1 MTQCDILFYD
11 YYENQIKYKQYYKI
25 ETSYNIVKQTQT
37 RDECYNKFLECIK
50 IKNLKQFYH
59 YYNDYFKDKDEN
71 VINEYQFIQNLHED
85 NYNNDK
91 NKYSDDII
99 SFIDKYIEFMK
110 IDKKSTSYN
119 NESKI
124 EFYNHLL
131 IFLNMN
137 KIFKQSANNIDFFIN
152 DFLTYPI
159 NEINKFFLKINDYF
173 LAFFFF
179 NSFLEVYDI
188 FYIFQGKSLPTSELL
203 SKINDTETIY
213 DGIKN
218 RINIT
223 IKLIKEEVNKNIKNY
238 LLTSYEEQ
246 QQQKEQKQKEQKQQ
260 QQQNT
265 TIVTKKD
272 HSSLITLLQSDNIKF
287 EQITEDIFNNIID
300 YIGLQNY
307 LLFKLKERYNESIFI
322 EIIPVLGNI
331 ENEYNK
337 IIKNI
342 NYIIKTHY
350 KSFVKSNT
358 ESDKLKFEFDH
369 YLNIIYNYYQYI
381 LSNKTFSDIN
391 KLYEII
397 EKDFINKKK
406 QTKNVMS
413 ILNYIYQT
421 VNNKYLKHILV
432 KIIVIVH
439 HKIDNDNIKEF
450 INEKEKDE
458 SQDII
463 RYIKRSSSKTENTE
477 NIEKQKKEINDKIS
491 SISEKIKIIKIINSL
506 KECKKECKNNINDL
520 NEFLKLLGLDLE
532 ELSTFQ
538 YVYTEILNSPYPNI
552 IKRYLIRE
560 KSLTT
565 DSQEISLKR
574 KTEPYHDISIFDYN
588 YYVENAPK
596 QPNHDPRN
604 YDNLRKKELNNSL
617 IDLNGLFN
625 NYMKNKINK
634 EKLYNAFIDH
644 FEGKYTNNITIE
656 EIFRIISSNKTYFQ
670 LMLLYILLNIIDL
683 FVNNNGKKTTFTTK
697 LLNKMKFSNKE
708 TLHSTISENKRL
720 IKKKIK
726 EIYNFFNIKEILEYE
741 KLANK
746 KKILEFIVTLINK
759 GYKNIPID
767 IDQFI
772 DKYQKKEYHKDTIIN
787 ILDLQSIKYKV
798 EQYKFIELL
807 IKEDEKLL
815 SDDNYEDYKIFGG
828 LKYLDIDF
836 IILEFIKNN
845 PKLEKILDIKTLKK
859 CLLKTLNKKRTLR
872 KYKNTD
878 QLFKTKDNLT
888 NKRTK
893 R

>member
-11 YYENQIKYKQYYKI
+11 YYENQIKYKQKEI
-25 ETSYNIVKQTQT
+25 SINIVKQKQT

-50 IKNLKQFYH
+50 IKNLKQFYR
-59 YYNDYFKDKDEN
+59 YYNDYFKYKDEN
-71 VINEYQFIQNLHED
+71 MINEYQFIQNLHED
-85 NYNNDK
+85 NYYNDK
-91 NKYSDDII
+91 NEYSDDII
-99 SFIDKYIEFMK
+99 SFIDNYISFMK
-110 IDKKSTSYN
+110 IDKDSTSY

-124 EFYNHLL
+124 EFYNN
-131 IFLNMN
+131 FLNFLKNN
-137 KIFKQSANNIDFFIN
+137 KIFKDSANNIVFFIKV
-152 DFLTYPI
+152 FLTYSI
-159 NEINKFFLKINDYF
+159 DEINKIFFKINDYF

-188 FYIFQGKSLPTSELL
+188 FYIIQGKSLPTSELL
-203 SKINDTETIY
+203 SKINDIETTY

-218 RINIT
+218 IINIT

-246 QQQKEQKQKEQKQQ
+246 QKQKEQKQK

-265 TIVTKKD
+265 TIVPKKD
-272 HSSLITLLQSDNIKF
+272 YSGLITLLQSDNIKTK
-287 EQITEDIFNNIID
+287 EITEDIFNNVID

-307 LLFKLKERYNESIFI
+307 LLFELKQKYNESIFI

-342 NYIIKTHY
+342 NYIIKTYY
-350 KSFVKSNT
+350 KLFVKSKE
-358 ESDKLKFEFDH
+358 ESDKLKFKFDD

-381 LSNKTFSDIN
+381 LSDKTNADID
-391 KLYEII
+391 KLYVII

-477 NIEKQKKEINDKIS
+477 NIEKQKKEIDYKIS
-491 SISEKIKIIKIINSL
+491 SLSEKIKIIKIINSL
-506 KECKKECKNNINDL
+506 KDCKKECKNNMNDL

-588 YYVENAPK
+588 YYIENAPK
-596 QPNHDPRN
+596 QPNHDSRN
-604 YDNLRKKELNNSL
+604 NDNLRIKELNNSL

-625 NYMKNKINK
+625 NYMKNKKNK

-644 FEGKYTNNITIE
+644 FEGKYTNNLTTIE
-656 EIFRIISSNKTYFQ
+656 EIFKIISSNKKYFQ

-697 LLNKMKFSNKE
+697 LLNTMKFSNKE
-708 TLHSTISENKRL
+708 TLHSTISENKGL
-720 IKKKIK
+720 IKNKIK
-726 EIYNFFNIKEILEYE
+726 EIYNYFNIEKILEYE

-772 DKYQKKEYHKDTIIN
+772 DKYEKKEYNKDTIIN

-878 QLFKTKDNLT
+878 QVFKTKDNLT